1 MNSFPIK
8 LQTALKMNNM
18 KNIDLVNASRIYW
31 EECQTKLTVS
41 DVSNFINDVYQPS
54 KKKLNL
60 ICKTLDLEESWLL
73 GYQESSVNDEERIL
87 LEAWR
92 NADESTKESVS
103 FLLRDYGMYYAR
115 TKNEEKIAT

>member
-1 MNSFPIK
+1 
-8 LQTALKMNNM
+8 M

-41 DVSNFINDVYQPS
+41 DVSNFINGVYQPS